1 MSQRQ
6 IDKSSDL
13 IEESNNIKD
22 VKGQSLKESTKNLKI
37 QMKSFSDRLEDAR
50 ERLEDASR
58 CFLLLESCQ
67 DILTDDNKE
76 REDFKK
82 LAFRSGNE
90 TLIQICKVSTDTV
103 IVLTIF
109 KNERVASVIKL
120 FSVRVNSS

>member
-1 MSQRQ
+1 MQQRQ

-22 VKGQSLKESTKNLKI
+22 VKGQSLKESSKNLKI
-37 QMKSFSDRLEDAR
+37 QMKTFSERLEETR

-67 DILTDDNKE
+67 DILVDDNKE

-90 TLIQICKVSTDTV
+90 KLIQICKVGFIMLPNTV
-103 IVLTIF
+103 DY
-109 KNERVASVIKL
+109 
-120 FSVRVNSS
+120 VRLY